1 MCRAFAFQRLVLL
14 GTLLA
19 PVSFIG
25 LLLQPL
31 VVIVMLVPPQGRIP
45 TEVVS
50 PRTPRDQID
59 RAYYFLKGRRTT
71 ADLAKAM
78 EAANFAVRGDPE
90 NGDGYVCRAYV
101 RSAMRDRQRA
111 LVDLNIALQL
121 YEKADNKLEVWN
133 TLSIYIPQ
141 VRASPFT

>member
-19 PVSFIG
+19 PFSFIG

-31 VVIVMLVPPQGRIP
+31 VVIFMLVPPQGRIP

-59 RAYYFLKGRRTT
+59 RVYYFLKGRRT
-71 ADLAKAM
+71 AAELAKAM
-78 EAANFAVRGDPE
+78 VAANFAVRGDPE
-90 NGDGYVCRAYV
+90 NGDSYVCRAYV
-101 RSAMRDRQRA
+101 RSAMGDRQKA

-121 YEKADNKLEVWN
+121 YKKADNKLEVRN